1 MNRKLLSSILFVL
14 VSTFFFSSCSD
25 DPVYEDPTV
34 AVTTEAQEIFT
45 YGESRDFPVNI
56 SGDYVASGSHC
67 PFRME
72 SRA

>member
-45 YGESRDFPVNI
+45 YG
-56 SGDYVASGSHC
+56 
-67 PFRME
+67 
-72 SRA
+72 